1 MMNKISILL
10 DVAERVLAIIH
21 FLVSEDF
28 ELPTAIIQI
37 FTKLA
42 A

>member
-1 MMNKISILL
+1 MMNKINVLL
-10 DVAERVLAIIH
+10 DVAERVLAILD

-28 ELPTAIIQI
+28 QLPTAIIQL
-37 FTKLA
+37 FATLA